1 MAAGAGESHGP
12 MHQFEIERF
21 IPLKIFGYDAS
32 FTNASLFMVIAAA
45 LIVGFLVYAMGSRS
59 LVPGRAQ
66 SVAEMLYEFVAN
78 MIRENVGSEGMKYF
92 PFVFSLFIFIFFTN
106 FLGLIPYSFTV
117 TSHIIVTFAM
127 ALSVFALVLIVGF
140 STHGLHFFSLFVPS
154 GAPWWIMPLLVPIEI
169 ISFLSRPISL
179 SVRLAANMLAGHT
192 MLKVFAGF
200 IVTMLS
206 AGGILSVLSI
216 APLLAGIAVTALEV
230 LVAAI
235 QAWVFALLT
244 CIYLNE
250 AVHLHE
256 H

>member
-1 MAAGAGESHGP
+1 MAAGHSP
-12 MHQFEIERF
+12 MAQFEVHKLIPIE
-21 IPLKIFGYDAS
+21 IGGYDLS
-32 FTNASLFMVIAAA
+32 FTNASLFMLLAVIC
-45 LIVGFLVYAMGSRS
+45 GSLLFVFGVKRDGI
-59 LVPGRAQ
+59 VPGRVQ
-66 SVAEMLYEFVAN
+66 SIVEIIYDFIERQTVF
-78 MIRENVGSEGMKYF
+78 NVMGEEGKRFF
-92 PFVFSLFIFIFFTN
+92 PLIFTIFTFIFFSN
-106 FLGLIPYSFTV
+106 FLGLVPYSFTV
-117 TSHIIVTFAM
+117 TSHIIVTFFM
-127 ALSVFALVLIVGF
+127 ALCVFFLVLAVGF
-140 STHGLHFFSLFVPS
+140 WTHGLHFFSLFVPS
-154 GAPWWIMPLLVPIEI
+154 GAPLWLLPLIVPIEI
-169 ISFLSRPISL
+169 ISFLTRPISL

-206 AGGILSVLSI
+206 AGGVLAAFSI
-216 APLLAGIAVTALEV
+216 APLIAGVLVTALEV

>member
-1 MAAGAGESHGP
+1 MAAGHSP
-12 MHQFEIERF
+12 MAQFEIHQWVPIE
-21 IPLKIFGYDAS
+21 IGGYDVS
-32 FTNASLFMVIAAA
+32 FTNASFWMLLAVVCGSA
-45 LIVGFLVYAMGSRS
+45 LLTLGVKRDGII
-59 LVPGRAQ
+59 PGRIQ
-66 SVAEMLYEFVAN
+66 SIVELMYDFIERQTVG
-78 MIRENVGSEGMKYF
+78 NVMGDSGKKFF
-92 PFVFSLFIFIFFTN
+92 PFVFTLFIFIFFTN

-140 STHGLHFFSLFVPS
+140 WTHGLHFFSLFVPS
-154 GAPWWIMPLLVPIEI
+154 GAPAWIMPVIIPIEI

-200 IVTMLS
+200 IVTMLG
-206 AGGILSVLSI
+206 AGGVLSVLSV
-216 APLLAGIAVTALEV
+216 APLIAGVLVTALEV

-250 AVHLHE
+250 AVHLHD
-256 H
+256 HH

>member
-1 MAAGAGESHGP
+1 MAAHGHSP
-12 MHQFEIERF
+12 MAQFEVHPL
-21 IPLKIFGYDAS
+21 IPIHVGGYDLS
-32 FTNASLFMVIAAA
+32 FTNASLWMMLAVTAASA
-45 LIVGFLVYAMGSRS
+45 FLVLGVKRDGI
-59 LVPGRAQ
+59 VPGRLQ
-66 SVAEMLYEFVAN
+66 SVVEVIYDFIERQTVLSVMGE
-78 MIRENVGSEGMKYF
+78 EGKRFF
-92 PFVFSLFIFIFFTN
+92 PFIFTLFIFIFFTN
-106 FLGLIPYSFTV
+106 FFGLIPYSFTV

-127 ALSVFALVLIVGF
+127 ALMVFVVVLGVGF
-140 STHGLHFFSLFVPS
+140 WTHGLHFFSLFVPS
-154 GAPWWIMPLLVPIEI
+154 GAPIWLLPLIVPIEI
-169 ISFLSRPISL
+169 ISFLTRPISL

-206 AGGILSVLSI
+206 AGGVLAVFSI
-216 APLLAGIAVTALEV
+216 APLLAGVAVTALEI

>member
-1 MAAGAGESHGP
+1 MAAGHSP
-12 MHQFEIERF
+12 MQQFEIQRL
-21 IPLKIFGYDAS
+21 IPIEIGGYDLS
-32 FTNASLFMVIAAA
+32 FTNSSLWMMLAVLAGSA
-45 LIVGFLVYAMGSRS
+45 LLILGVKRDGI
-59 LVPGRAQ
+59 VPGRVQ
-66 SVAEMLYEFVAN
+66 SIVELMYQFIEKNTV
-78 MIRENVGSEGMKYF
+78 ENVMGESGKRFF
-92 PFVFSLFIFIFFTN
+92 PFIFTLFIFIFFTN

-127 ALSVFALVLIVGF
+127 ALCVFAMVLVVGF
-140 STHGLHFFSLFVPS
+140 WTHGFHFFSLFVPS
-154 GAPWWIMPLLVPIEI
+154 GAPIWLMPLIVPIEV
-169 ISFLSRPISL
+169 ISFLTRPISL

-206 AGGILSVLSI
+206 AGGVLAVFSI
-216 APLLAGIAVTALEV
+216 APLIAGVLVTALEV

-250 AVHLHE
+250 AVHLHD

>member
-1 MAAGAGESHGP
+1 MAAGHSP
-12 MHQFEIERF
+12 MQQFEVHRLIPIE
-21 IPLKIFGYDAS
+21 IGGLDLS
-32 FTNASLFMVIAAA
+32 FTNASLWMLLAIGAGAA
-45 LIVGFLVYAMGSRS
+45 LLTLGVKRDGI
-59 LVPGRAQ
+59 VPGRTQ
-66 SVAEMLYEFVAN
+66 SVVELMYDFIE
-78 MIRENVGSEGMKYF
+78 RQTVGAVMGESGKKFF
-92 PFVFSLFIFIFFTN
+92 PFIFTLFIFIFFTN

-127 ALSVFALVLIVGF
+127 ALMVFATVLVVGF
-140 STHGLHFFSLFVPS
+140 WTHGLHFFSLFVPA
-154 GAPWWIMPLLVPIEI
+154 GAPAWIMPLIVPIEI

-200 IVTMLS
+200 VITMLG
-206 AGGILSVLSI
+206 AGGVLSVLSI
-216 APLLAGIAVTALEV
+216 APLLAGVAVTALEV

-250 AVHLHE
+250 AVHLHD

>member
-1 MAAGAGESHGP
+1 MAAGHSP
-12 MHQFEIERF
+12 MEQFEIHKL
-21 IPLKIFGYDAS
+21 IPIEIGGVDLS
-32 FTNASLFMVIAAA
+32 FTNSSLWMMLAVAGGIA
-45 LIVGFLVYAMGSRS
+45 LLLLGVKRDGI
-59 LVPGRAQ
+59 VPGRMQ
-66 SVAEMLYEFVAN
+66 SVVEVIYEFIERNTVL
-78 MIRENVGSEGMKYF
+78 NVMGESGRKFF
-92 PFVFSLFIFIFFTN
+92 PFIFTLFIFIFFSN

-127 ALSVFALVLIVGF
+127 ALSVFALVLVVGF
-140 STHGLHFFSLFVPS
+140 WTHGLHFFSLFVPS
-154 GAPWWIMPLLVPIEI
+154 GAPAWIMPLIVPIEI

-200 IVTMLS
+200 VVTMLG
-206 AGGILSVLSI
+206 AGGVLSFLSI
-216 APLLAGIAVTALEV
+216 APILAGVGVMALEV

-250 AVHLHE
+250 AVHLHD

>member
-1 MAAGAGESHGP
+1 MAAGHSP
-12 MHQFEIERF
+12 MEQFEVHTL
-21 IPLKIFGYDAS
+21 IPIHIGGYDLS
-32 FTNASLFMVIAAA
+32 FTNASLWMMLAIGAATA
-45 LIVGFLVYAMGSRS
+45 FLTLGVKRDGII
-59 LVPGRAQ
+59 PGRTQ
-66 SVAEMLYEFVAN
+66 SIAELMYDFIERNTVG
-78 MIRENVGSEGMKYF
+78 NVMGDSGKKFF
-92 PFVFSLFIFIFFTN
+92 PFIFTLFIFIFFTN

-127 ALSVFALVLIVGF
+127 ALTVFAMVLVVGF
-140 STHGLHFFSLFVPS
+140 YHHGLHFFSLFVPS
-154 GAPWWIMPLLVPIEI
+154 GAPAWIMPLLVPIEI

-200 IVTMLS
+200 VVTMLS
-206 AGGILSVLSI
+206 AGGVLAFLSI
-216 APLLAGIAVTALEV
+216 APLLAGVAVTALEV

-250 AVHLHE
+250 AIHLHD

>member
-1 MAAGAGESHGP
+1 MAAGHSP
-12 MHQFEIERF
+12 MAQFEVHRL
-21 IPLKIFGYDAS
+21 IPLEIGGVDIS
-32 FTNASLFMVIAAA
+32 FTNASLWMALAVAA
-45 LIVGFLVYAMGSRS
+45 GCTFLVASVRRDGII
-59 LVPGRAQ
+59 PGRMQ
-66 SVAEMLYEFVAN
+66 SVVELMYDFIERQTVF
-78 MIRENVGSEGMKYF
+78 NVMGESGKKFF
-92 PFVFSLFIFIFFTN
+92 PFIFSLFIFIFFTN

-127 ALSVFALVLIVGF
+127 ALSVFVLVLIVGF
-140 STHGLHFFSLFVPS
+140 WTHGLHFFSLFVPS
-154 GAPWWIMPLLVPIEI
+154 GAPLWIMPLIVPIEI

-200 IVTMLS
+200 IVTMLG
-206 AGGILSVLSI
+206 AGGVLSVLSI
-216 APLLAGIAVTALEV
+216 APLLAGVAVTALEV

>member
-1 MAAGAGESHGP
+1 MAAEHGHSP
-12 MHQFEIERF
+12 MAQFEVHPL
-21 IPLKIFGYDAS
+21 IPIHVGGSARLRIQSAVWMVLAVA
-32 FTNASLFMVIAAA
+32 TASLVMVLGVKRDGI
-45 LIVGFLVYAMGSRS
+45 
-59 LVPGRAQ
+59 VPGRLQ
-66 SVAEMLYEFVAN
+66 SVVEIIYDFIERQTVL
-78 MIRENVGSEGMKYF
+78 NVMGEEGRKFF
-92 PFVFSLFIFIFFTN
+92 PFIFTLFVFIFFTN
-106 FLGLIPYSFTV
+106 FFGMIPYSFTV

-127 ALSVFALVLIVGF
+127 ALVVFVTVLAVGF
-140 STHGLHFFSLFVPS
+140 WTHGLHFFSLFVPS
-154 GAPWWIMPLLVPIEI
+154 GAPAWLLPLIVPIEV
-169 ISFLSRPISL
+169 ISFLTRPISL

-206 AGGILSVLSI
+206 AGGVLAVFSI
-216 APLLAGIAVTALEV
+216 APLLAGVAVTALEV

>member
-1 MAAGAGESHGP
+1 MAAGHSP
-12 MHQFEIERF
+12 MAQFEIHPWV
-21 IPLKIFGYDAS
+21 PLEIAGYDVSFSNAS
-32 FTNASLFMVIAAA
+32 FWMLLAVACGSA
-45 LIVGFLVYAMGSRS
+45 LLTLGVKRDGIIPSRI
-59 LVPGRAQ
+59 Q
-66 SVAEMLYEFVAN
+66 SVVELMYDFIERQTVG
-78 MIRENVGSEGMKYF
+78 NVMGDQGKAFF
-92 PFVFSLFIFIFFTN
+92 PFIFTLFIFIFFTN
-106 FLGLIPYSFTV
+106 FLGMIPYSFTV

-140 STHGLHFFSLFVPS
+140 RTHGLHFFSLFVPS
-154 GAPWWIMPLLVPIEI
+154 GAPAWIMPVIIPIEI

-200 IVTMLS
+200 IVTMLG

-216 APLLAGIAVTALEV
+216 APLIAGVLVTALEV

-250 AVHLHE
+250 AVHLHD
-256 H
+256 HH

>member
-1 MAAGAGESHGP
+1 MAAGHSP
-12 MHQFEIERF
+12 MAQFEVHKL
-21 IPLKIFGYDAS
+21 IPLEIGGVDVS
-32 FTNASLFMVIAAA
+32 FTNASLWMALAVAAGCA
-45 LIVGFLVYAMGSRS
+45 FLVASVRRDGI
-59 LVPGRAQ
+59 VPGRWQ
-66 SVAEMLYEFVAN
+66 SAVELMYDFIERQTVLSVMGESGKKF
-78 MIRENVGSEGMKYF
+78 F
-92 PFVFSLFIFIFFTN
+92 PFIFSLFIFIFFTN

-140 STHGLHFFSLFVPS
+140 WTHGFHFFSLFVPS

-216 APLLAGIAVTALEV
+216 APLLAGVAVTALEV

>member
-1 MAAGAGESHGP
+1 MAAGHSP
-12 MHQFEIERF
+12 MEQFAVNKIIPIE
-21 IPLKIFGYDAS
+21 LAGYDIS
-32 FTNASLFMVIAAA
+32 FTNASLWMVLAVAAA
-45 LIVGFLVYAMGSRS
+45 SLFLVLGVRRDGIIPGRMQSIVEIIYDFVRQKTVLDAMGES
-59 LVPGRAQ
+59 
-66 SVAEMLYEFVAN
+66 
-78 MIRENVGSEGMKYF
+78 GMKFF
-92 PFVFSLFIFIFFTN
+92 PFVFTLFTFILFTN

-127 ALSVFALVLIVGF
+127 ALSVFALVLIIGF
-140 STHGLHFFSLFVPS
+140 WTHGLRFFSLFVPS
-154 GAPWWIMPLLVPIEI
+154 GAPAWIMPIIVPIEI

-200 IVTMLS
+200 IVTMLG
-206 AGGILSVLSI
+206 AGGVLSFLAI
-216 APLLAGIAVTALEV
+216 APLLAGVAVTALEV
-230 LVAAI
+230 LVAGI

-250 AVHLHE
+250 AVHLHD

>member
-1 MAAGAGESHGP
+1 MAAGHSP
-12 MHQFEIERF
+12 MEQFEINKL
-21 IPLKIFGYDAS
+21 IPIEIGGLDLS
-32 FTNASLFMVIAAA
+32 FTNSSLWMLLAIAAGSA
-45 LIVGFLVYAMGSRS
+45 LLTLGVKRDGII
-59 LVPGRAQ
+59 PGRTQ
-66 SVAEMLYEFVAN
+66 SIVELMYDFIERNTVG
-78 MIRENVGSEGMKYF
+78 NVMGESGKKFF
-92 PFVFSLFIFIFFTN
+92 PFIFTLFIFIFFTN

-127 ALSVFALVLIVGF
+127 ALMVFALVLIVGF
-140 STHGLHFFSLFVPS
+140 WTHGLHFFSLFVPS
-154 GAPWWIMPLLVPIEI
+154 GAPAWIMPLLVPIEI

-200 IVTMLS
+200 IVTMLG
-206 AGGILSVLSI
+206 AGGVLSVLAI
-216 APLLAGIAVTALEV
+216 APLIAGVLVTALEV

-250 AVHLHE
+250 AVHLHD

>member
-1 MAAGAGESHGP
+1 MAAGHSP
-12 MHQFEIERF
+12 MEQFAIKPLIPIEIA
-21 IPLKIFGYDAS
+21 GYDLS
-32 FTNASLFMVIAAA
+32 FTNASLWMLLAVA
-45 LIVGFLVYAMGSRS
+45 VGTLLLTLGVKRDGI
-59 LVPGRAQ
+59 VPGRTQ
-66 SVAEMLYEFVAN
+66 SIVELMYDFIERQTVG
-78 MIRENVGSEGMKYF
+78 NVMGESGKKFF
-92 PFVFSLFIFIFFTN
+92 PFIFSLFIFIFFTN

-127 ALSVFALVLIVGF
+127 ALMVFALVLIVGF

-154 GAPWWIMPLLVPIEI
+154 GAPAWIMPLLVPIEI

-200 IVTMLS
+200 VVTMLS
-206 AGGILSVLSI
+206 AGGVLSVLSI
-216 APLLAGIAVTALEV
+216 APLIAGVLVTALEV

>member
-1 MAAGAGESHGP
+1 MAQGHSP
-12 MHQFEIERF
+12 MEQFEVHPL
-21 IPLKIFGYDAS
+21 IPIHIGGYDLS
-32 FTNASLFMVIAAA
+32 FTNASLWMVLAVTAATA
-45 LIVGFLVYAMGSRS
+45 FLVLGVRRDGI
-59 LVPGRAQ
+59 VPGRLQ
-66 SVAEMLYEFVAN
+66 SVVEIIYDFIEQRTVL
-78 MIRENVGSEGMKYF
+78 NVMGEEGKRFF
-92 PFVFSLFIFIFFTN
+92 PFIFTLFIFIFFTN
-106 FLGLIPYSFTV
+106 FFGLIPYSFTV

-127 ALSVFALVLIVGF
+127 ALMVFAIVLAVGF
-140 STHGLHFFSLFVPS
+140 WTHGLHFFSLFVPS
-154 GAPWWIMPLLVPIEI
+154 GAPLWLLPLIVPIEI
-169 ISFLSRPISL
+169 ISFLTRPISL

-206 AGGILSVLSI
+206 AGGVLAVFAI
-216 APLLAGIAVTALEV
+216 APLLAGVAVTALEV

>member
-1 MAAGAGESHGP
+1 MAGGHSP
-12 MHQFEIERF
+12 MEQFEIHKL
-21 IPLKIFGYDAS
+21 IPIEIGGYDLS
-32 FTNASLFMVIAAA
+32 FTNSSLWMLLAILGGSA
-45 LIVGFLVYAMGSRS
+45 LLTLGVRRDGI
-59 LVPGRAQ
+59 VPGRMQ
-66 SVAEMLYEFVAN
+66 SVVEVIYEFIERNTVLSV
-78 MIRENVGSEGMKYF
+78 MGESGRKFF
-92 PFVFSLFIFIFFTN
+92 PFIFTLFTFIFFSN
-106 FLGLIPYSFTV
+106 FLGLLPYSFTV

-127 ALSVFALVLIVGF
+127 AICVFALVLVVGF
-140 STHGLHFFSLFVPS
+140 WTHGLHFFSLFVPA
-154 GAPWWIMPLLVPIEI
+154 GAPIWLLPLIVPIEI
-169 ISFLSRPISL
+169 ISFLTRPISL

-206 AGGILSVLSI
+206 AGGILAVFSI
-216 APLLAGIAVTALEV
+216 APLIAGVLVTALEV

-250 AVHLHE
+250 AVHLHD

>member
-1 MAAGAGESHGP
+1 MAAGHSP
-12 MHQFEIERF
+12 MEQFAIKPLIPIEIA
-21 IPLKIFGYDAS
+21 GYDLS
-32 FTNASLFMVIAAA
+32 FTNSSLWMMLAVGAGCA
-45 LIVGFLVYAMGSRS
+45 LLTLGVKRDGI
-59 LVPGRAQ
+59 VPGRTQ
-66 SVAEMLYEFVAN
+66 SAVELMYDFIERQTVG
-78 MIRENVGSEGMKYF
+78 NVMGESGKKFF
-92 PFVFSLFIFIFFTN
+92 PFIFTLFIFIFFTN

-127 ALSVFALVLIVGF
+127 ALMVFALVLIVGF
-140 STHGLHFFSLFVPS
+140 WTHGLHFFSLFVPS
-154 GAPWWIMPLLVPIEI
+154 GAPAWIMPLLVPIEI

-200 IVTMLS
+200 IVTMLG
-206 AGGILSVLSI
+206 AGGILSVLAI
-216 APLLAGIAVTALEV
+216 APLIAGVLVTALEV

-250 AVHLHE
+250 AVHLHD

>member
-1 MAAGAGESHGP
+1 MAAGHSP
-12 MHQFEIERF
+12 MEQFVITKIVPIEVA
-21 IPLKIFGYDAS
+21 GYDLS
-32 FTNASLFMVIAAA
+32 FTNASLWMVLAVAAA
-45 LIVGFLVYAMGSRS
+45 SLFLVLGVRRDGI
-59 LVPGRAQ
+59 VPGRLQ
-66 SVAEMLYEFVAN
+66 SVVELIYDFVRQKTVLDA
-78 MIRENVGSEGMKYF
+78 MGEEGMKFF
-92 PFVFSLFIFIFFTN
+92 PFIFTLFSFILFTN

-127 ALSVFALVLIVGF
+127 AITVFAIVIGIGLW
-140 STHGLHFFSLFVPS
+140 THGLRFFSLFVPS
-154 GAPWWIMPLLVPIEI
+154 GAPLWIMPIIVPIEI

-179 SVRLAANMLAGHT
+179 SVRLAANMVAGHT

-200 IVTMLS
+200 IVTMLG
-206 AGGILSVLSI
+206 AGGVLAFLSI
-216 APLLAGIAVTALEV
+216 APLLAGVAVTALEV

>member
-1 MAAGAGESHGP
+1 MAAGHSP
-12 MHQFEIERF
+12 MEQFAVHKL
-21 IPLKIFGYDAS
+21 IPLEVAGYDLS
-32 FTNASLFMVIAAA
+32 FTNASLWMVLAVTAAS
-45 LIVGFLVYAMGSRS
+45 LFLVLGVKRDGI
-59 LVPGRAQ
+59 VPGRLQ
-66 SVAEMLYEFVAN
+66 SIVEIIYDFVRQKTVLDA
-78 MIRENVGSEGMKYF
+78 MGESGMKFF
-92 PFVFSLFIFIFFTN
+92 PFIFTLFTFILFTN
-106 FLGLIPYSFTV
+106 FLGLLPYSFTV

-127 ALSVFALVLIVGF
+127 AITVFAIVIGIGLW
-140 STHGLHFFSLFVPS
+140 THGLRFFSLFVPS
-154 GAPWWIMPLLVPIEI
+154 GAPLWIMPIIVPIEI

-200 IVTMLS
+200 IVTMLG
-206 AGGILSVLSI
+206 AGGVLAFLSI

-230 LVAAI
+230 LVAGI

-250 AVHLHE
+250 AVHLHD

>member
-1 MAAGAGESHGP
+1 MAAGHSP
-12 MHQFEIERF
+12 MQQFEVHTL
-21 IPLKIFGYDAS
+21 IPIHIAGYDLS
-32 FTNASLFMVIAAA
+32 FTNASLWMMLAILAASA
-45 LIVGFLVYAMGSRS
+45 FLVLGVKRDAI
-59 LVPGRAQ
+59 VPGRTQ
-66 SVAEMLYEFVAN
+66 SMVELMYDFIERNTVG
-78 MIRENVGSEGMKYF
+78 NVMGESGKKFF
-92 PFVFSLFIFIFFTN
+92 PFIFTLFIFIFFTN

-140 STHGLHFFSLFVPS
+140 WTHGLHFFSLFVPS
-154 GAPWWIMPLLVPIEI
+154 GAPLWIMPLLVPIEV

-200 IVTMLS
+200 VVTMLS
-206 AGGILSVLSI
+206 AGGVLAALSI
-216 APLLAGIAVTALEV
+216 APLLAGVAVTALEV

-250 AVHLHE
+250 AIHLHD

>member
-1 MAAGAGESHGP
+1 MAAGHSP
-12 MHQFEIERF
+12 MAQFEVHRL
-21 IPLKIFGYDAS
+21 IPLEIAGTDLS
-32 FTNASLFMVIAAA
+32 FTNASLFMLLAVICGSA
-45 LIVGFLVYAMGSRS
+45 LLVLGVKRDGIIPSRIQSIVEVMYDFIERQTVLSVMGES
-59 LVPGRAQ
+59 GRK
-66 SVAEMLYEFVAN
+66 F
-78 MIRENVGSEGMKYF
+78 F
-92 PFVFSLFIFIFFTN
+92 PFIFSLFIFIFFSN
-106 FLGLIPYSFTV
+106 FLGLVPYSFTV

-127 ALSVFALVLIVGF
+127 AISVFALVLIVGF
-140 STHGLHFFSLFVPS
+140 WTHGLHFFSLFVPS
-154 GAPWWIMPLLVPIEI
+154 GAPLWIMPIIVPIEI

-200 IVTMLS
+200 VVTMLS
-206 AGGILSVLSI
+206 AGGVLAAFFVVPI
-216 APLLAGIAVTALEV
+216 VAGVVITALEV

>member
-1 MAAGAGESHGP
+1 MAAGHSP
-12 MHQFEIERF
+12 MAQFEIHKWVPIE
-21 IPLKIFGYDAS
+21 IGGYDVSFSNAS
-32 FTNASLFMVIAAA
+32 FWMLLAVVCGSA
-45 LIVGFLVYAMGSRS
+45 LLTLGVKRDGII
-59 LVPGRAQ
+59 PGRIQ
-66 SVAEMLYEFVAN
+66 SIVELMYDFIERQTVG
-78 MIRENVGSEGMKYF
+78 NVMGDAGKKFF
-92 PFVFSLFIFIFFTN
+92 PFIFTLFIFIFFTN

-140 STHGLHFFSLFVPS
+140 WTHGLHFFSLFVPS
-154 GAPWWIMPLLVPIEI
+154 GAPAWIMPVIIPIEI

-200 IVTMLS
+200 IVTMLG

-216 APLLAGIAVTALEV
+216 APLIAGVLVTALEV

-250 AVHLHE
+250 AVHLHD
-256 H
+256 HH

>member
-1 MAAGAGESHGP
+1 MAAGHSP
-12 MHQFEIERF
+12 MQQFEIQQW
-21 IPLKIFGYDAS
+21 IPIEIGGVDLS
-32 FTNASLFMVIAAA
+32 FTNSSFWMLLAAGGA
-45 LIVGFLVYAMGSRS
+45 LALMLIGVKRDGI
-59 LVPGRAQ
+59 VPGRAQ
-66 SVAEMLYEFVAN
+66 SIVEIIYGFIESNTVLAVMGESGRKFL
-78 MIRENVGSEGMKYF
+78 
-92 PFVFSLFIFIFFTN
+92 PFVFTLFWFVFFSN

-127 ALSVFALVLIVGF
+127 ALTVFAVVLAVGF
-140 STHGLHFFSLFVPS
+140 WTHGLHFFSLFVPS
-154 GAPWWIMPLLVPIEI
+154 GAPLWIMPVIVPIEI

-200 IVTMLS
+200 VVTMMG
-206 AGGILSVLSI
+206 AGGIMAVFSI
-216 APLLAGIAVTALEV
+216 APIAAGVAITALEV

>member
-1 MAAGAGESHGP
+1 MGES
-12 MHQFEIERF
+12 
-21 IPLKIFGYDAS
+21 
-32 FTNASLFMVIAAA
+32 
-45 LIVGFLVYAMGSRS
+45 
-59 LVPGRAQ
+59 GRK
-66 SVAEMLYEFVAN
+66 F
-78 MIRENVGSEGMKYF
+78 F
-92 PFVFSLFIFIFFTN
+92 PFIFSLFIFIFFTN

-140 STHGLHFFSLFVPS
+140 WTHGLHFFSLFVPS
-154 GAPWWIMPLLVPIEI
+154 GAPSWIMPLLVPIEI

-216 APLLAGIAVTALEV
+216 APLLAGVAVTALEV

>member
-1 MAAGAGESHGP
+1 MAGHSP
-12 MHQFEIERF
+12 MAQFEVHKIIPIE
-21 IPLKIFGYDAS
+21 IGGYDLS
-32 FTNASLFMVIAAA
+32 FTNASLFMVAAVVCTA
-45 LIVGFLVYAMGSRS
+45 LLTLVGVKRDGV
-59 LVPGRAQ
+59 VPGRAQ
-66 SVAEMLYEFVAN
+66 SVAEIIYDFIAN
-78 MIRENVGSEGMKYF
+78 GTVLSVMGESGRKF
-92 PFVFSLFIFIFFTN
+92 LPFIFTLFWFIFFSN

-127 ALSVFALVLIVGF
+127 ALSVFALVIAVGLW
-140 STHGLHFFSLFVPS
+140 THGLHFFSLFVPS
-154 GAPWWIMPLLVPIEI
+154 GAPAWIMPVIVPIEI

-200 IVTMLS
+200 IVTMLG
-206 AGGILSVLSI
+206 AGGVLSVLSI
-216 APLLAGIAVTALEV
+216 APLIAGVAVTALEV

-250 AVHLHE
+250 AVHLHD
-256 H
+256 HH

>member
-1 MAAGAGESHGP
+1 MAAGHSP
-12 MHQFEIERF
+12 MEQFAIKPLIPIEIGGVD
-21 IPLKIFGYDAS
+21 LS
-32 FTNASLFMVIAAA
+32 FTNASLWMLLAVAAGT
-45 LIVGFLVYAMGSRS
+45 LLLTLGVKRDGI
-59 LVPGRAQ
+59 VPGRTQ
-66 SVAEMLYEFVAN
+66 SIVELMYDFIE
-78 MIRENVGSEGMKYF
+78 RQTVGAVMGESGKKFF
-92 PFVFSLFIFIFFTN
+92 PFIFSLFIFIFFTN

-127 ALSVFALVLIVGF
+127 ALSVFVLVLAVGF
-140 STHGLHFFSLFVPS
+140 WTHGLHFFSLFVPS
-154 GAPWWIMPLLVPIEI
+154 GAPAWIMPLLVPIEI

-200 IVTMLS
+200 VVTMLS

-216 APLLAGIAVTALEV
+216 APLIAGVLVTALEV

-250 AVHLHE
+250 AVHLHD

>member
-1 MAAGAGESHGP
+1 MAAGHSP
-12 MHQFEIERF
+12 MEQFEIHKL
-21 IPLKIFGYDAS
+21 IPLEIGGYDIS
-32 FTNASLFMVIAAA
+32 FTNSSLWMLLAIGAGTA
-45 LIVGFLVYAMGSRS
+45 LLTLGVKRDGII
-59 LVPGRAQ
+59 PGRTQ
-66 SVAEMLYEFVAN
+66 SIVELMYDFIERNTVG
-78 MIRENVGSEGMKYF
+78 NVMGESGKKFF
-92 PFVFSLFIFIFFTN
+92 PFIFSLFIFIFFTN

-127 ALSVFALVLIVGF
+127 ALMVFATVLAVGF
-140 STHGLHFFSLFVPS
+140 WTHGLHFFSLFVPS
-154 GAPWWIMPLLVPIEI
+154 GAPAWIMPLLVPIEI

-200 IVTMLS
+200 VVTMLG

-216 APLLAGIAVTALEV
+216 APLIAGVLVTALEV

-250 AVHLHE
+250 AVHLHD

>member
-1 MAAGAGESHGP
+1 MAAGHSP
-12 MHQFEIERF
+12 MEQFAIKPL
-21 IPLKIFGYDAS
+21 IPLEIGGVDLS
-32 FTNASLFMVIAAA
+32 FTNASLWMLLAVAAGT
-45 LIVGFLVYAMGSRS
+45 LLLTLGVKRDGI
-59 LVPGRAQ
+59 VPGRTQ
-66 SVAEMLYEFVAN
+66 SIVELMYDFIE
-78 MIRENVGSEGMKYF
+78 RQTVGAVMGESGKKFF
-92 PFVFSLFIFIFFTN
+92 PFIFSLFIFIFFTN

-127 ALSVFALVLIVGF
+127 ALSVFLLVLIVGF
-140 STHGLHFFSLFVPS
+140 WTHGLHFFSLFVPS
-154 GAPWWIMPLLVPIEI
+154 GAPAWIMPLLVPIEI

-200 IVTMLS
+200 VVTMLG
-206 AGGILSVLSI
+206 AGGVLSVLSI
-216 APLLAGIAVTALEV
+216 APLIAGVLVTALEV

>member
-1 MAAGAGESHGP
+1 MAAGHSP
-12 MHQFEIERF
+12 MQQFEIHKI
-21 IPLKIFGYDAS
+21 IPIEIGGYDLS
-32 FTNASLFMVIAAA
+32 FTNSSLWMMLAAGAA
-45 LIVGFLVYAMGSRS
+45 LALMLVGVKRDGV
-59 LVPGRAQ
+59 VPGRTQ
-66 SVAEMLYEFVAN
+66 SIVEIIYDFIESKTVLAVMGESGRKFL
-78 MIRENVGSEGMKYF
+78 
-92 PFVFSLFIFIFFTN
+92 PFVFTLFWFVFFSN

-127 ALSVFALVLIVGF
+127 ALSVFAVVLAVGF
-140 STHGLHFFSLFVPS
+140 WTHGLHFFSLFVPS
-154 GAPWWIMPLLVPIEI
+154 GAPAWIMPVIVPIEV

-200 IVTMLS
+200 VVTMLG
-206 AGGILSVLSI
+206 AGGIMSVAAI
-216 APLLAGIAVTALEV
+216 APIAAGVAITALEV

>member
-1 MAAGAGESHGP
+1 MAAGHSP
-12 MHQFEIERF
+12 MEQFAVHKL
-21 IPLKIFGYDAS
+21 IPLEVAGYDLS
-32 FTNASLFMVIAAA
+32 FTNASLWMVLAVAAA
-45 LIVGFLVYAMGSRS
+45 SLFLVLGVKRDGI
-59 LVPGRAQ
+59 VPGRMQ
-66 SVAEMLYEFVAN
+66 SIVEIIYDFVRQKTVLDA
-78 MIRENVGSEGMKYF
+78 MGESGMKFF
-92 PFVFSLFIFIFFTN
+92 PFIFTLFTFILFTN

-127 ALSVFALVLIVGF
+127 AITVFGIVIAVGLW
-140 STHGLHFFSLFVPS
+140 THGLHFFSLFVPS
-154 GAPWWIMPLLVPIEI
+154 GAPLWIMPIIVPIEI

-200 IVTMLS
+200 IVTMLG
-206 AGGILSVLSI
+206 AGGVLAFLSF
-216 APLLAGIAVTALEV
+216 APLLAGVAVTALEV

-250 AVHLHE
+250 AVNLHD

>member
-1 MAAGAGESHGP
+1 MAAHGHSP
-12 MHQFEIERF
+12 MAQFEVHPL
-21 IPLKIFGYDAS
+21 IPIHIGGYDLS
-32 FTNASLFMVIAAA
+32 FTNASLWMVLAVAAA
-45 LIVGFLVYAMGSRS
+45 TAFLVLGVKRDGI
-59 LVPGRAQ
+59 VPGRLQ
-66 SVAEMLYEFVAN
+66 SVVEIIYDFIERNTVM
-78 MIRENVGSEGMKYF
+78 NVMGEEGKRFF
-92 PFVFSLFIFIFFTN
+92 PFIFTLFIFIFFTN
-106 FLGLIPYSFTV
+106 FFGLIPYSFTV

-127 ALSVFALVLIVGF
+127 ALMVFVVVLGVGF
-140 STHGLHFFSLFVPS
+140 WTHGLHFFSLFVPS
-154 GAPWWIMPLLVPIEI
+154 GAPIWLLPLIVPIEI
-169 ISFLSRPISL
+169 ISFLTRPISL

-206 AGGILSVLSI
+206 AGGVLAVFSI
-216 APLLAGIAVTALEV
+216 APLLAGVAVTALEI